1 MKDSIHNPAAGSTV
15 GSGLGNE
22 GGTATVAGSTT
33 GVNTGSTVQPGT
45 RSGAATGYGS
55 QGPLEGQREGQR
67 SGAKGAQIVGDTS
80 SDTGGPG
87 PNLMTADTLIGNS
100 VMNHQGETLGEVE
113 DIMLDVPRGR
123 IAYAVMSAGGFLGIG
138 EKLFALPWSALAL
151 DTERKCFLLDADQ
164 ERIKNAPGFDKDHW
178 PSQADNTWQDEI
190 NSYYHTRPYWDDS
203 SAL

>member
-138 EKLFALPWSALAL
+138 EKLFALP
-151 DTERKCFLLDADQ
+151 DRK
-164 ERIKNAPGFDKDHW
+164 
-178 PSQADNTWQDEI
+178 SVV
-190 NSYYHTRPYWDDS
+190 
-203 SAL
+203 

>member
-15 GSGLGNE
+15 GSGLGDE
-22 GGTATVAGSTT
+22 GGGATVAGSTT
-33 GVNTGSTVQPGT
+33 GVNTGSSVQPGT

-55 QGPLEGQREGQR
+55 QGPLEGQR
-67 SGAKGAQIVGDTS
+67 SGAKGAQIVGDAT

-87 PNLMTADTLIGNS
+87 PHLMTADTLIGNA

-151 DTERKCFLLDADQ
+151 DTERKCFLLDADAA
-164 ERIKNAPGFDKDHW
+164 RIKNAPGFDKDHW
-178 PSQADNTWQDEI
+178 PTQADNTWQDEI